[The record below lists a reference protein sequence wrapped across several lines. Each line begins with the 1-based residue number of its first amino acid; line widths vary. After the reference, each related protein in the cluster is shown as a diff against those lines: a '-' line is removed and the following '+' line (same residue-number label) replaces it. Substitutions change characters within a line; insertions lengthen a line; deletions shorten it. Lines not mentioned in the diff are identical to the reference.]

1 MTSLI
6 NRSKEAG
13 QTVQEA
19 FLVLP
24 NLALKLSGEAVVN
37 TKAFVIA
44 FTNVGLLFVFITT
57 LISFQKNILNAL
69 YFHMPYIPLTNQVLV
84 FLGLFHKTDIY
95 MWSMKARTHA
105 ISLSFQTITRVLV
118 LLICHQPPTH
128 FVNCEL
134 RNSKK
139 VHQISKILKKFLNSL
154 LTEGLN

>member
-44 FTNVGLLFVFITT
+44 FTNVSLLLVVITT
-57 LISFQKNILNAL
+57 L
-69 YFHMPYIPLTNQVLV
+69 
-84 FLGLFHKTDIY
+84 
-95 MWSMKARTHA
+95 
-105 ISLSFQTITRVLV
+105 
-118 LLICHQPPTH
+118 
-128 FVNCEL
+128 
-134 RNSKK
+134 
-139 VHQISKILKKFLNSL
+139 
-154 LTEGLN
+154 